1 MGVRTYLEEELT
13 KARIKPK
20 LRKDMYE
27 KMVAIDPIEP
37 TEEENTL
44 KAVTKPRYMIWRE
57 TISSTASLGFRI
69 EGIKQSNGKA
79 FKDFKRTKTEDQ
91 VKNAFLRFIGDNMHY
106 VVSCLP
112 FKCLTGFLS
121 NDFFVSS
128 LYIETN

>member
-1 MGVRTYLEEELT
+1 MGVRTYLEDELT

-37 TEEENTL
+37 TDEEHNL

-69 EGIKQSNGKA
+69 EGIKHSNGKA
-79 FKDFKRTKTEDQ
+79 FKDFKRTKTEEQ
-91 VKNAFLRFIGDNMHY
+91 VKNAFLRFIDTHPHY
-106 VVSCLP
+106 VVS
-112 FKCLTGFLS
+112 
-121 NDFFVSS
+121 DS
-128 LYIETN
+128 LNIY